1 MKTYYNVRCT
11 VCVVFT
17 KPYSNSQILTGL
29 DMRVP
34 NAFIAMMTT
43 VKLVSAGR
51 LLITVE
57 IGDIDKEVT
66 LRGMYEV

>member
-1 MKTYYNVRCT
+1 MCM
-11 VCVVFT
+11 
-17 KPYSNSQILTGL
+17 LAGL

-51 LLITVE
+51 LLITAV
-57 IGDIDKEVT
+57 IGDIDKEVM